1 MLAMAVGVSNGCRS
15 AAADSSA
22 IIASVMERIHITD
35 LEAAINHWR
44 LRAPSGRGLALAPEV
59 GALAEVYA
67 HMVFQRWQE
76 IDAASLGDEAMFAW
90 LAWYESTPDTPSL
103 AICSTSQGDGH
114 CKGCGR
120 SFEEVQQWLAYSPV
134 QKRMVWRRITAE
146 GTAWRFNRYAERA
159 QELGQAK
166 A

>member
-1 MLAMAVGVSNGCRS
+1 MKEELHTDNPFLVKPDSKSN
-15 AAADSSA
+15 
-22 IIASVMERIHITD
+22 T
-35 LEAAINHWR
+35 
-44 LRAPSGRGLALAPEV
+44 
-59 GALAEVYA
+59 
-67 HMVFQRWQE
+67 
-76 IDAASLGDEAMFAW
+76 
-90 LAWYESTPDTPSL
+90 
-103 AICSTSQGDGH
+103 TSQGDGH